1 MSDNWLQLIPHD
13 PEFQP
18 SIVSAE
24 AARRLLAS
32 FVPDA
37 DEINAT
43 FKPTK
48 EFFHPGGNWSGVRCP
63 VCKADI
69 EEWWNDAMSEAS
81 KTGFAD
87 LSATTPCCSAATSLN
102 ELDYLSP
109 AGFGRF
115 VLEAL
120 NPNVESLTPSQDH
133 GLAALLGRPLRKIW
147 MHI

>member
-1 MSDNWLQLIPHD
+1 MPDSSSIIRGWLAAIVRFRLEADVGIAPRWVVAAMSDNWLQLIPHD

-63 VCKADI
+63 VCNADI
-69 EEWWNDAMSEAS
+69 EEGGMM
-81 KTGFAD
+81 
-87 LSATTPCCSAATSLN
+87 
-102 ELDYLSP
+102 
-109 AGFGRF
+109 
-115 VLEAL
+115 
-120 NPNVESLTPSQDH
+120 Q
-133 GLAALLGRPLRKIW
+133 
-147 MHI
+147 